1 MHTSEIAE
9 RLCAHG
15 IQPTAQRRR
24 IAAVLLSAPQHMS
37 AEQLLAQLVADGA
50 RVSKATVYNTLNLFA
65 GRGLIRPLTVDGAR
79 VWFDSNV
86 EAHYHFH
93 DVESGALTDVAVPEV
108 EFSRLPRPPAGME
121 VAGIDLVIRL
131 RKAPPG

>member
-1 MHTSEIAE
+1 MATSEIAE
-9 RLCAHG
+9 RLFAHG

-65 GRGLIRPLTVDGAR
+65 SRGLIRPLTVDGAR

-86 EAHYHFH
+86 EAHYQPFATTTRR
-93 DVESGALTDVAVPEV
+93 DGSRRNRSGDPVTQGAVDPGV
-108 EFSRLPRPPAGME
+108 PRFASLW
-121 VAGIDLVIRL
+121 GIH
-131 RKAPPG
+131 

>member
-37 AEQLLAQLVADGA
+37 AEQLLAQLD
-50 RVSKATVYNTLNLFA
+50 LFA
-65 GRGLIRPLTVDGAR
+65 SRGLIRPLTVDGAR